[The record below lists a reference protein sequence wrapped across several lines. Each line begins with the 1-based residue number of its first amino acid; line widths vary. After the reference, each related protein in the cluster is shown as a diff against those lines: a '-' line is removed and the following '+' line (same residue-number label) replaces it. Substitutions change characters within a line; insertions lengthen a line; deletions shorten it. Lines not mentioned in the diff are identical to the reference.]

1 MKQQMEFPSSKD
13 VEQEIKRIEYK
24 ARYGR
29 TLTSTF
35 FILVTAAAA
44 AALIAMLWLPVL
56 EIYGS
61 SMTPTL
67 NEGEYVISVK
77 SKSFKQGDIIA
88 FYYGNKLLVKRYIA
102 GPGSWVDILEDGT
115 ILVDGVELDEPYVSE
130 KSFGNCDLE
139 LPYQVPESKYFLVGD
154 HRETSVDSR
163 HTTVGCISSDD
174 IVGKIVYRIWPFRS
188 LSFLN

>member
-1 MKQQMEFPSSKD
+1 MKQQTEFPSSKD
-13 VEQEIKRIEYK
+13 IEQELKRVEYK

-67 NEGEYVISVK
+67 NEGEYVVSVK
-77 SKSFKQGDIIA
+77 SKTFEKGDIVA

-115 ILVDGVELDEPYVSE
+115 VLVDGIELDEPYVSE

-139 LPYQVPESKYFLVGD
+139 LPYQVPESKYFLIGD

-163 HTTVGCISSDD
+163 HTTVGCISADD
-174 IVGKIVYRIWPFRS
+174 IVGKIVYRIWPFES
-188 LSFLN
+188 LGFLN

>member
-1 MKQQMEFPSSKD
+1 MNQMEFPSSKE
-13 VEQEIKRIEYK
+13 VEQELKRVEYT

-67 NEGEYVISVK
+67 YEGEYVVSIK
-77 SKSFKQGDIIA
+77 SKDFKRGDIVA

-102 GPGSWVDILEDGT
+102 GPGSWVDILDDGT
-115 ILVDGVELDEPYVSE
+115 VLVDGMELEEPYVSE
-130 KSFGNCDLE
+130 KSFGDCDLE
-139 LPYQVPESKYFLVGD
+139 LPYQVPESKYFLMGD

-163 HTTVGCISSDD
+163 HTIVGCISAED
-174 IVGKIVYRIWPFRS
+174 IVGKIVYRVWPFES
-188 LSFLN
+188 LGFIN